1 MNVKPFFLSLLFGT
15 AALKAGAQTDQKE
28 VAEVARVVSY
38 YLDGATMGDS
48 VMFSKAFYGGGQMLF
63 MRNDTLRTVALKDFM
78 AGASNKGVR
87 QNRVTRIDN
96 IQVYGNAA
104 QAKLTIE
111 YPTFYFH
118 DMMSLLKTEAG
129 WKIVSKIFYREE
141 KAAPSR

>member
-1 MNVKPFFLSLLFGT
+1 MNVKPFFLSLLLAG
-15 AALKAGAQTDQKE
+15 AALDAGAQTDQKE

-38 YLDGATMGDS
+38 YLG
-48 VMFSKAFYGGGQMLF
+48 
-63 MRNDTLRTVALKDFM
+63 
-78 AGASNKGVR
+78 GASNRGVR
-87 QNRVTRIDN
+87 QNRTTRIDA

-118 DMMSLLKTEAG
+118 DMMSLLKTEHG

-141 KAAPSR
+141 KPARTK